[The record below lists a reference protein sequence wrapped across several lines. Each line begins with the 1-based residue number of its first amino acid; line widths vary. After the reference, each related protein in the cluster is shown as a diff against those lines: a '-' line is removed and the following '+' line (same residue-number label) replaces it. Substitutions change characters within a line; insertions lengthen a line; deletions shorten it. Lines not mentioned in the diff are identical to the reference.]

1 MSSSYIYVYDHG
13 HRPRMNGQEY
23 NALLDGGEVVA
34 ALILATPGFAWVLWS
49 QLKAWHK
56 EHEKIQALQPLGTND
71 NTIWPPPPTE

>member
-34 ALILATPGFAWVLWS
+34 ALMLATPGFIRGGWS
-49 QLKAWHK
+49 QRRDRQK
-56 EHEKIQALQPLGTND
+56 EREKLQAGQRANVQDDTV
-71 NTIWPPPPTE
+71 WPPKPLE